1 MMSPFD
7 TNTVKEQR
15 VKYIRALERFLG
27 SCSAAL
33 KNDAFDL
40 AIFER
45 RVEKSLKVL
54 RKVQPARLDSTYM
67 SLMENYVTLVVKTLE
82 DTQTPDDVKHH
93 TLLKEANL
101 IEKERNKGSYKKSK
115 HQKNDFED
123 GY

>member
-1 MMSPFD
+1 MNTFN
-7 TNTVKEQR
+7 TNPKEQR

-27 SCSAAL
+27 SCSGAL
-33 KNDAFDL
+33 KNDSFDL
-40 AIFER
+40 AVFER

-54 RKVQPARLDSTYM
+54 RKVEAVRLDSTYM
-67 SLMENYVTLVVKTLE
+67 SLMENYVALVLKTLADE
-82 DTQTPDDVKHH
+82 DMLSETKHR

>member
-1 MMSPFD
+1 MSTFSGNP
-7 TNTVKEQR
+7 KEQR

-27 SCSAAL
+27 SCAGAL

-40 AIFER
+40 AVFER

-54 RKVQPARLDSTYM
+54 RKVEAVRLDSTYM
-67 SLMENYVTLVVKTLE
+67 SLMENYVALVLKTLG
-82 DTQTPDDVKHH
+82 DDDMPNETKHR

>member
-1 MMSPFD
+1 MSALAM
-7 TNTVKEQR
+7 NAKEQR

-27 SCSAAL
+27 SCAGAL
-33 KNDAFDL
+33 KNETFDIVL
-40 AIFER
+40 FER

-54 RKVQPARLDSTYM
+54 RKVEPVRLDSTYM
-67 SLMENYVTLVVKTLE
+67 ALMQDFVTLVIQTLGNS
-82 DTQTPDDVKHH
+82 DMQSDVKHR

-115 HQKNDFED
+115 HSKSDFED

>member
-1 MMSPFD
+1 MKLSLD
-7 TNTVKEQR
+7 INLKEQR

-27 SCSAAL
+27 SCSGAL
-33 KNDAFDL
+33 KAESFDIAL
-40 AIFER
+40 FER

-54 RKVQPARLDSTYM
+54 RKVEPVRLDSTYM
-67 SLMENYVTLVVKTLE
+67 SLLEAYVETVLRTIKDTDMEHET
-82 DTQTPDDVKHH
+82 KHRV
-93 TLLKEANL
+93 LLKEANL

>member
-1 MMSPFD
+1 MKQLTQNHPKD
-7 TNTVKEQR
+7 QR

-27 SCSAAL
+27 SCSGAL
-33 KNDAFDL
+33 KAENFNIALFG
-40 AIFER
+40 R

-54 RKVQPARLDSTYM
+54 RKVEPARLDSTYM
-67 SLMENYVTLVVKTLE
+67 SLLEAYVTTVIKTLH
-82 DTQTPDDVKHH
+82 DDEMESASKHKL
-93 TLLKEANL
+93 LLKEANL

>member
-1 MMSPFD
+1 MKLSLSLNP
-7 TNTVKEQR
+7 KEQR

-27 SCSAAL
+27 SCSGAL
-33 KNDAFDL
+33 KAENFDIIL
-40 AIFER
+40 FER

-54 RKVQPARLDSTYM
+54 RKVEPIRLDSTYM
-67 SLMENYVTLVVKTLE
+67 SLLEAYV
-82 DTQTPDDVKHH
+82 DTVLRTIHDKEMDNELKHR

-115 HQKNDFED
+115 HQKNDFDD

>member
-1 MMSPFD
+1 MKSSLTINP
-7 TNTVKEQR
+7 KEQR

-27 SCSAAL
+27 SCSGAL
-33 KNDAFDL
+33 KAENFDIVL
-40 AIFER
+40 FER

-54 RKVQPARLDSTYM
+54 RKVEPVRLDSTYM
-67 SLMENYVTLVVKTLE
+67 SLLESYVDTVLKTIQETTIENET
-82 DTQTPDDVKHH
+82 KHK

>member
-1 MMSPFD
+1 MKLSLDINP
-7 TNTVKEQR
+7 KEQR

-27 SCSAAL
+27 SCSGAL
-33 KNDAFDL
+33 KAENFDIAL
-40 AIFER
+40 FER

-54 RKVQPARLDSTYM
+54 RKVEPVRLDSTYM
-67 SLMENYVTLVVKTLE
+67 SLLEAYV
-82 DTQTPDDVKHH
+82 DTVLRTIHDKEMDSELKHR

-115 HQKNDFED
+115 HQKNDFDD

>member
-1 MMSPFD
+1 MKPF
-7 TNTVKEQR
+7 TSSNPKEQR

-27 SCSAAL
+27 SCSGAL
-33 KNDAFDL
+33 KAENFDINL
-40 AIFER
+40 FEK

-54 RKVQPARLDSTYM
+54 RKVEPTRLDSTYM
-67 SLMENYVTLVVKTLE
+67 SLLEAFVTTVIQTLAHKE
-82 DTQTPDDVKHH
+82 SEASFKHR
-93 TLLKEANL
+93 TLLKEVNL